1 MRAGVHVKEMSTL
14 MGHASA
20 QITLDRYSH
29 MWEGAEIEVAARLD
43 ALRAGGEG

>member
-1 MRAGVHVKEMSTL
+1 

-29 MWEGAEIEVAARLD
+29 MWEGAEIEVAAKLD
-43 ALRAGGEG
+43 AMRNRGGVADE